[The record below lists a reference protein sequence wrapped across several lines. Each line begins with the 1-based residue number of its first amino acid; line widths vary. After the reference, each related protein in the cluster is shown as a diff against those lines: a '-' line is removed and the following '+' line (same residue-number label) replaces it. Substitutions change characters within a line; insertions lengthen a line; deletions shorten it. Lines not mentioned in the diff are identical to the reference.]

1 MKTRF
6 TRFALTV
13 LTGLT
18 LAPALAP
25 IVYPIVD
32 CVISREAILH
42 DSPTTALLSL
52 LMLAL
57 LFGTLATR
65 LTNMGL
71 DLLDGRPRINLEP

>member
-6 TRFALTV
+6 PRFALTV

-25 IVYPIVD
+25 IVDPIVD